1 MAQRPNLETMKTY
14 ISNIPEITLRRIPTD
29 FKKVKI
35 KNSKEAEQFARQF
48 YFDDLTI
55 YESFFLILLNSC
67 NNTIGYV
74 KISQGGV
81 AGTVVDTKLI
91 AKYCI
96 DTLAKG
102 IIMVHNHPSGS
113 PKPSNEDKNITKQVI
128 SVLNLFD
135 CQVLDHIILSEDSF
149 FSFSDDGIL

>member
-1 MAQRPNLETMKTY
+1 MKTY

-35 KNSKEAEQFARQF
+35 KSSKEAEQFARQF

-81 AGTVVDTKLI
+81 AGTVVDIKLI
-91 AKYCI
+91 AK
-96 DTLAKG
+96 
-102 IIMVHNHPSGS
+102 
-113 PKPSNEDKNITKQVI
+113 
-128 SVLNLFD
+128 
-135 CQVLDHIILSEDSF
+135 
-149 FSFSDDGIL
+149 

>member
-1 MAQRPNLETMKTY
+1 METY
-14 ISNIPEITLRRIPTD
+14 ISNIPEITLRRMPTD

-35 KNSKEAEQFARQF
+35 TSSKEAEQFARQF

-96 DTLAKG
+96 DTLAKS
-102 IIMVHNHPSGS
+102 IIMVHNHPSGNLM
-113 PKPSNEDKNITKQVI
+113 PSDEDRNITKQVM

-135 CQVLDHIILSEDSF
+135 CQVIDHIILTEDSF